1 MLGFIKEAEWSPIR
15 SAKLFFRYYI
25 FDYFFFWENNKNPNI
40 KGLKYEYFCL
50 YLIIYTELFFD

>member
-1 MLGFIKEAEWSPIR
+1 MVTNQICKI
-15 SAKLFFRYYI
+15 I
-25 FDYFFFWENNKNPNI
+25 FLDVIFLTIFFFENNKNPNI